1 MATVRKSS
9 KSVHGSEGKP
19 DSPEQDHL
27 GLERLVFFSDAVFA
41 IAITLLA
48 LEIRLPALEGSLTD
62 NQLLQSLLAIWQKYL
77 SFAVSF
83 LVIGV
88 FWMGHHRKF
97 RFIKRYD
104 TRLLLLNILLLMGI
118 AFIPFPT
125 SVISEYSNRTA
136 TIFYAIIMTVVGLL
150 NAAVWIYSSQN
161 NRLIDP
167 NFNLQQRRRE
177 TARALIVPGVFLL
190 SIGLAFIDAD
200 LAKYSWVLIAVAF
213 RFA

>member
-1 MATVRKSS
+1 MTTTRK
-9 KSVHGSEGKP
+9 KSAHKSEVKP
-19 DSPEQDHL
+19 ASPEQDHL

-48 LEIRLPALEGSLTD
+48 LEIRLPSMGENVTD
-62 NQLLQSLLAIWQKYL
+62 HQLLQSLLAIWQKYL

-97 RFIKRYD
+97 RFIVRYD
-104 TRLLLLNILLLMGI
+104 TNLLLLNILLLMGI

-125 SVISEYSNRTA
+125 SVISEYSDRTA
-136 TIFYAIIMTVVGLL
+136 TIFYAVTMTMAGLL
-150 NAAVWIYSSQN
+150 NAAVWVYSSHN

-167 NFNLQQRRRE
+167 HFDPQQRRRE
-177 TARALIVPGVFLL
+177 TLRALVVPGIFLL
-190 SIGLAFIDAD
+190 SIGLAFINAD
-200 LAKYSWVLIAVAF
+200 LAKYSWILIAVVL

>member
-1 MATVRKSS
+1 MATTRK
-9 KSVHGSEGKP
+9 KSTPIPESKP
-19 DSPEQDHL
+19 DLSEPDHL

-48 LEIRLPALEGSLTD
+48 LEIRLPSLGENLTD
-62 NQLLQSLLAIWQKYL
+62 NQLLQSLLMIWQRYL

-104 TRLLLLNILLLMGI
+104 TKLLLLNILLLMGI

-136 TIFYAIIMTVVGLL
+136 TVFYASIMTAVGLL
-150 NAAVWIYSSQN
+150 NASVWVYSSHN

-167 NFNLQQRRRE
+167 HFDPRQRQRE
-177 TARALIVPGVFLL
+177 TVRALIVPGVFLL
-190 SIGLAFIDAD
+190 SIGLAFINAD
-200 LAKYSWVLIAVAF
+200 LAKYSWVLIAVAL